1 MNTLP
6 SHRRGALACLSLCV
20 LLSSLGTSIAN
31 VALPEL
37 ARAFG
42 ASFQQAQWVVLA
54 YLLAVTALIVGV
66 GRLGDLAGKRR
77 LLLAGILLFSLA
89 SLAAGLA
96 SFRWLLAARAL
107 QGLGAAAMLALA
119 LAFVADVAPKER
131 TGRAMGWLGSMSAAG
146 TALGPSLGGALLS
159 AWGWPAVF
167 LALAPAG
174 AAVFL
179 LALRSLPADAPPA
192 DRIRFDL
199 AGALLL
205 ALALTAYAL
214 AMTSGRGRFGPMN
227 LALLL
232 ASAAGVAAFVRVEMR
247 VEAPL
252 VRIGL
257 LRDPALAGSLIAG
270 ALVAAVMMG
279 TLVIGPF
286 HLSRALGLDV
296 VATGLAMSV
305 GPAISALAGVPA
317 GRLTD
322 RFGAERICLAGLV
335 AMLAGAALIAAS
347 PAALGLAGYLAP
359 LVVLTAGYALFQ
371 ASNNTLVM
379 AGLPADRRGLVSGL
393 LNLARNLG
401 LVTGASALGAVF
413 AAAAGGS
420 IVDARPE
427 AVAWA
432 TRAAF
437 AAAALITAAA
447 IAALRRGRMNAL
459 VRQDAS

>member
-1 MNTLP
+1 
-6 SHRRGALACLSLCV
+6 
-20 LLSSLGTSIAN
+20 
-31 VALPEL
+31 
-37 ARAFG
+37 
-42 ASFQQAQWVVLA
+42 
-54 YLLAVTALIVGV
+54 
-66 GRLGDLAGKRR
+66 
-77 LLLAGILLFSLA
+77 
-89 SLAAGLA
+89 
-96 SFRWLLAARAL
+96 
-107 QGLGAAAMLALA
+107 
-119 LAFVADVAPKER
+119 
-131 TGRAMGWLGSMSAAG
+131 
-146 TALGPSLGGALLS
+146 
-159 AWGWPAVF
+159 
-167 LALAPAG
+167 
-174 AAVFL
+174 
-179 LALRSLPADAPPA
+179 
-192 DRIRFDL
+192 
-199 AGALLL
+199 
-205 ALALTAYAL
+205 
-214 AMTSGRGRFGPMN
+214 
-227 LALLL
+227 
-232 ASAAGVAAFVRVEMR
+232 
-247 VEAPL
+247 
-252 VRIGL
+252 
-257 LRDPALAGSLIAG
+257 
-270 ALVAAVMMG
+270 
-279 TLVIGPF
+279 
-286 HLSRALGLDV
+286 
-296 VATGLAMSV
+296 MSV

-359 LVVLTAGYALFQ
+359 IVVLTAGYALFQ

-379 AGLPADRRGLVSGL
+379 AGL

>member
-1 MNTLP
+1 
-6 SHRRGALACLSLCV
+6 
-20 LLSSLGTSIAN
+20 
-31 VALPEL
+31 
-37 ARAFG
+37 
-42 ASFQQAQWVVLA
+42 
-54 YLLAVTALIVGV
+54 
-66 GRLGDLAGKRR
+66 
-77 LLLAGILLFSLA
+77 
-89 SLAAGLA
+89 
-96 SFRWLLAARAL
+96 
-107 QGLGAAAMLALA
+107 
-119 LAFVADVAPKER
+119 
-131 TGRAMGWLGSMSAAG
+131 SMSAAG

-192 DRIRFDL
+192 GRIRFDL

-322 RFGAERICLAGLV
+322 RFGAERICLTGLV
-335 AMLAGAALIAAS
+335 AMLAGAACRPHRRLRAVPGIQQHPSHGRPARRPARPGVRPAQPGAQSRPGHRRLGAGRRLRRRGGRFHRRCPAGGRRLGHPRRLRRSRADHGGGHRCVATRPDERARQARRQLAMPRPRRAGRQPGRQCHHTGQPCLEKAPARLIA
-347 PAALGLAGYLAP
+347 
-359 LVVLTAGYALFQ
+359 Q
-371 ASNNTLVM
+371 
-379 AGLPADRRGLVSGL
+379 
-393 LNLARNLG
+393 
-401 LVTGASALGAVF
+401 
-413 AAAAGGS
+413 
-420 IVDARPE
+420 
-427 AVAWA
+427 
-432 TRAAF
+432 
-437 AAAALITAAA
+437 
-447 IAALRRGRMNAL
+447 
-459 VRQDAS
+459 